1 MDSEGSNNEI
11 KMKEFYADDFSDINK
26 QIESGPENQYYELNE
41 VAKAEKNKKKRII
54 HLIKI
59 Y

>member
-41 VAKAEKNKKKRII
+41 VAKAEKNKKKELFI
-54 HLIKI
+54 
-59 Y
+59 